1 MSLPRHTAVLCALGL
16 VTCLTG
22 HALVGSVP
30 AVGTNQWAAGPALIE
45 ARAGATATSL
55 GDGNVLVTGG
65 RGATGPLASVE
76 LLTSNGTAVPV
87 GPMSL
92 ARAEH
97 TAALL
102 GDTGNVL
109 VAGGTTVVATE
120 EGTAEV
126 VTGSVEVF
134 DSAAAIWYPVGSLL
148 HPRAGATA
156 VALPEGRIAIVGGH
170 DASGPVLEIEIYDP
184 AAGAFGAGG
193 AISAPR
199 AGAAVTSTRDG
210 HIVVVG
216 GSVAGVAQA
225 TADIIDPVGG
235 TVATVTLTSPR
246 TGASATTTVE
256 DQVLIA
262 GGSDGTTTLATTEV
276 LDPVTGNSASGATL
290 SAARTDHRAYLLP
303 HNGGVLLVGGSNAGG
318 LVAASE
324 LVIPWVNAAQALT
337 AVADPRSKTAGAA
350 GPQDGVFVVAGGST
364 AAGAASA
371 SSDYLG
377 FATVKTD
384 KDDYA
389 PGQFVTITGSGWQP
403 GETVNLTLHEVGTG
417 AADTPLNAVV
427 LEDGH
432 IRQRLLGA
440 ERVAPG
446 RAVLLDGD
454 GSRRDGADDVHRC
467 TTTGIDDRGTVAC
480 LGDRRKWGDLFGP
493 TNIQRKHSLV
503 HG

>member
-1 MSLPRHTAVLCALGL
+1 MGAL
-16 VTCLTG
+16 
-22 HALVGSVP
+22 S
-30 AVGTNQWAAGPALIE
+30 
-45 ARAGATATSL
+45 
-55 GDGNVLVTGG
+55 
-65 RGATGPLASVE
+65 
-76 LLTSNGTAVPV
+76 
-87 GPMSL
+87 
-92 ARAEH
+92 
-97 TAALL
+97 
-102 GDTGNVL
+102 
-109 VAGGTTVVATE
+109 
-120 EGTAEV
+120 
-126 VTGSVEVF
+126 
-134 DSAAAIWYPVGSLL
+134 

-156 VALPEGRIAIVGGH
+156 VALPEGRVAIVGGH

-184 AAGAFGAGG
+184 AAGAFGPGG

-235 TVATVTLTSPR
+235 TVATVALTSPR

-303 HNGGVLLVGGSNAGG
+303 HNGGVLLVGGSNSGG

-324 LVIPWVNAAQALT
+324 LVIPWVNAAQALGP
-337 AVADPRSKTAGAA
+337 VADPRSKTAGAA

-371 SSDYLG
+371 SSDYFG

-389 PGQFVTITGSGWQP
+389 PGEFVTITGSGWQP
-403 GETVNLTLHEVGTG
+403 GETVNLD
-417 AADTPLNAVV
+417 AARS
-427 LEDGH
+427 GH
-432 IRQRLLGA
+432 RRGGYAAERGRRGRRHVRQRLLGA
-440 ERVAPG
+440 ERVALWC
-446 RAVLLDGD
+446 AVLSDRDGR
-454 GSRRDGADDVHRC
+454 GCDGADDVYRWQTSSTISRQSGKRYRQRRFKCLLHA
-467 TTTGIDDRGTVAC
+467 DRQLRWQYALSVP
-480 LGDRRKWGDLFGP
+480 RR
-493 TNIQRKHSLV
+493 
-503 HG
+503 